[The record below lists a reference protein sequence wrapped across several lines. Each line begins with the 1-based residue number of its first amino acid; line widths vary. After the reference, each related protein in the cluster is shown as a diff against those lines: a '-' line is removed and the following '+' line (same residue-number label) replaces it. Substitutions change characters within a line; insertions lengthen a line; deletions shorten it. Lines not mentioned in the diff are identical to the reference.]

1 MTDAADLTP
10 QAVRNVLEDLRVHQ
24 IELEMQNDELR
35 RTQVALEAAQERYF
49 DFYDLAPVG
58 YVTVNEQAKILQ
70 ANLAAATLLG
80 VDRAALPGK
89 ALSAFMLE
97 PDADRY
103 YLLCNEAFAS
113 GSVQSCE
120 LTLLKPD
127 DDRVWVNLQAI
138 AATGDHG
145 ATVIRIV
152 LIDIAARKQAEAL
165 QLANE
170 QFRNAILDSVPS
182 QIAVL
187 DRNGTIVAVNEAW
200 RKFALDNSMTPGEA
214 PANTHVGENYLDV
227 CGATSGG
234 KSSDDAALARDGI
247 LSVIHGT
254 APIFQFVYPC
264 HSPTQQRWFSMAVTP
279 LNIENHSVVVTHTN
293 ITESKHF
300 AELALTH
307 QQFRA
312 LVAFNTTEMENER
325 KYIAREVHDE
335 LGQVLTA
342 LRMGLSVMAMH
353 FGPLD
358 PALIKQLD
366 DMKVLID
373 RAIQGVRNVATRLRP
388 IALERGLTVAI
399 ESLCTEFTKRSAI
412 ACAFSTQLDSIAI
425 DESRAVEIYRIVQ
438 ESLTNVIRYAQASEV
453 QVTMGCDGNTLGL
466 EVRDNGR
473 GFIVPVESQGKT
485 FGLLGMRERAIS
497 LGGRTD
503 ILSVPGQGTVIAVT
517 VPLRIT
523 TSGDAT

>member
-200 RKFALDNSMTPGEA
+200 RKFALDNSTTPGEPA
-214 PANTHVGENYLDV
+214 ANTHIGANYLNI
-227 CGATSGG
+227 CGSASVGV
-234 KSSDDAALARDGI
+234 SSDDAALAG
-247 LSVIHGT
+247 SAT
-254 APIFQFVYPC
+254 FV
-264 HSPTQQRWFSMAVTP
+264 
-279 LNIENHSVVVTHTN
+279 L
-293 ITESKHF
+293 
-300 AELALTH
+300 
-307 QQFRA
+307 
-312 LVAFNTTEMENER
+312 
-325 KYIAREVHDE
+325 
-335 LGQVLTA
+335 
-342 LRMGLSVMAMH
+342 
-353 FGPLD
+353 
-358 PALIKQLD
+358 
-366 DMKVLID
+366 
-373 RAIQGVRNVATRLRP
+373 
-388 IALERGLTVAI
+388 
-399 ESLCTEFTKRSAI
+399 
-412 ACAFSTQLDSIAI
+412 
-425 DESRAVEIYRIVQ
+425 
-438 ESLTNVIRYAQASEV
+438 
-453 QVTMGCDGNTLGL
+453 
-466 EVRDNGR
+466 
-473 GFIVPVESQGKT
+473 
-485 FGLLGMRERAIS
+485 
-497 LGGRTD
+497 
-503 ILSVPGQGTVIAVT
+503 
-517 VPLRIT
+517 
-523 TSGDAT
+523 